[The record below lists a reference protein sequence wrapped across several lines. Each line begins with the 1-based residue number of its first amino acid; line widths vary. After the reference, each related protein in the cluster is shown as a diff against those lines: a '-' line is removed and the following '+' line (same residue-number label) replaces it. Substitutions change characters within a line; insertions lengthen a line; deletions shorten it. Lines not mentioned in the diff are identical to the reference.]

1 MTYAEQESIEY
12 KATIKNDFDKGYDD
26 CMNNKQAMP
35 NASQM
40 YNDGYG
46 LAYGI
51 MESQSVGNN

>member
-1 MTYAEQESIEY
+1 MNFAEVESLEY
-12 KATIKNDFDKGYDD
+12 KSQIKNDFDKGYDD
-26 CMNNKQAMP
+26 CMNNKQAVL